1 MNIVDKDY
9 PFKTEPRKHQY
20 DSWMR
25 SRKQRYH
32 AHLMEMGTGKTKI
45 TIDECAYMYDN
56 GWIDSMLIFGNKG
69 SYTNWV
75 EEIETHLPSHIGK
88 VVVVWTSTMN
98 NKETGRLEK
107 IISYH
112 GNGLKILL
120 MNIEALAFER
130 SFKAAYQ
137 FAINHDTMGIVDES
151 TTIKNP
157 TAKRTKAAWKIGEVC
172 KARRILTGSLIDNR
186 PLDAWAQF
194 EFLKKGLLGYSS
206 YFAYKCKYAELV
218 RVRVPDNRINK
229 TGHSTDGK
237 REVLI
242 VKGYRNLECLKQSIS
257 KYATIIKKDE
267 CLDLPP
273 KIYQKYCI
281 ELTEEQRKLYEQM
294 KNKALIELENTI
306 VSTKIVLT
314 KLLRLHQITCG
325 FLKDDDGNMHEIKSN
340 RLIALQTILEE
351 SQDKAII
358 WANYRYSIQGIET
371 MLKKEYGPESVRTY
385 YGDTTSDERQVVK
398 QEAKRGVETNMR
410 WLISNQA
417 SGGYG
422 NTWTAFN
429 LVVYYANC
437 FDGELRNQSEDRC
450 HRIGQTKSVTY
461 IDIVA
466 KDTIDEKI
474 LKILK
479 DKKTMSDM
487 ITPSNWREWF

>member
-1 MNIVDKDY
+1 VNTIKYEY
-9 PFKTEPRKHQY
+9 PFKTTPRKHQY

-56 GWIDSMLIFGNKG
+56 GWIDSVLVFGNKG
-69 SYTNWV
+69 SYTNWI
-75 EEIETHLPSHIGK
+75 EEIETHLSSHINK
-88 VVVVWTSTMN
+88 VVVTWSSSMS
-98 NKETGRLEK
+98 NKETERLEK
-107 IISYH
+107 IISYQ
-112 GNGLKILL
+112 GNCLKILL
-120 MNIEALAFER
+120 MNIEALAYER
-130 SFKAAYQ
+130 SFKVAYQ
-137 FAINHDTMGIVDES
+137 FAKNHNTLGIVDES

-157 TAKRTKAAWKIGEVC
+157 IAKRTKAAWKISDVC

-194 EFLKKGLLGYSS
+194 EFLKKGLLGYNSF
-206 YFAYKCKYAELV
+206 FAYKCRYAELIK
-218 RVRVPDNRINK
+218 VRVPDNRTNK
-229 TGHSTDGK
+229 TGFSSDGK
-237 REVLI
+237 REVHI
-242 VKGYRNLECLKQSIS
+242 VKGYRNLEYLRQSIS
-257 KYATIIKKDE
+257 NYATIIKKDE

-273 KIYQKYCI
+273 KIYQKYYI
-281 ELTEEQRKLYEQM
+281 DLTDEQRRMYEQM
-294 KNKALIELENTI
+294 KNKALIELESTI

-340 RLIALQTILEE
+340 RINALHEILDE
-351 SQDKAII
+351 SQEKGII
-358 WANYRYSIQGIET
+358 WANYRYSIQGIENL
-371 MLKKEYGPESVRTY
+371 LKKEYGQESVKTY
-385 YGDTTSDERQVVK
+385 YGDTTKDERQVVK
-398 QEAKRGVETNMR
+398 QEAKRGVETDMR
-410 WLISNQA
+410 WLVSNQA

-450 HRIGQTKSVTY
+450 HRIGQTRSVTY
-461 IDIVA
+461 VDIIA

-474 LKILK
+474 LKTLK
-479 DKKTMSDM
+479 DKKSISDM